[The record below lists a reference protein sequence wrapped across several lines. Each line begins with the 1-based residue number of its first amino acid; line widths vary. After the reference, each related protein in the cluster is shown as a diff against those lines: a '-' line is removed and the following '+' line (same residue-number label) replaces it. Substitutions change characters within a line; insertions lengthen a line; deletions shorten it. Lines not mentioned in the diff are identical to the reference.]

1 MWRPCIVSLEPH
13 MRFGSSKGLECS
25 LHVLRAGDGR
35 LPLRPQEGGGWHMSA
50 KGTGCQPFGASRTG
64 IGRRTTW
71 PSSPSCSEICQ
82 RRHPGHITVTG
93 SSCKQAL
100 APKEFA
106 LSGRYS
112 KVQLAVRHGRHV
124 QSLAPEG
131 LLHQCG
137 QAEAHQEAEARSRFF
152 LAAGQC
158 LLLRRHCRMWP
169 LEGVLQEKYRWE
181 EAEALEATEKR
192 NVLCGHRDSATP
204 VSFFF
209 FFQMADFL
217 LPMLTWQPSQRQAAS
232 EDRPGPRRGGCACA
246 CPQALK
252 HAWVQ
257 PRNGETDTWPAPA
270 SALGPLNGAMASRR
284 PNRWLLK

>member
-1 MWRPCIVSLEPH
+1 
-13 MRFGSSKGLECS
+13 
-25 LHVLRAGDGR
+25 
-35 LPLRPQEGGGWHMSA
+35 MSA

-71 PSSPSCSEICQ
+71 PSSPSCSETCQ

-137 QAEAHQEAEARSRFF
+137 QAEAHQEAEARSLFF

-204 VSFFF
+204 EGFVSFVFSDGGLPPADAD
-209 FFQMADFL
+209 MAA
-217 LPMLTWQPSQRQAAS
+217 QPAAS
-232 EDRPGPRRGGCACA
+232 RFRGS
-246 CPQALK
+246 P
-252 HAWVQ
+252 
-257 PRNGETDTWPAPA
+257 WPAPLRGLRLRLA
-270 SALGPLNGAMASRR
+270 AGFEARLGAAAQRRDGYLARPGLGLGPPEKILSVPAASPRGSSRRLNGAMASRR
-284 PNRWLLK
+284 RNRWLLK